1 MINLNNKTAVVF
13 GGNGILGSNLIKKLL
28 TNNISKIHTTYHKKH
43 DKIDILGITC
53 VAGNS
58 TLINTKQNALKIC
71 SLIGRT
77 DIPIYAGSDKPLKY
91 KLVTAPNVHGKSGLD
106 TDGETIVIQTG
117 YNIQKMHAVDFIIKK
132 CLEEKDPIYLCP
144 IGPLTNIALA
154 LEKEPAIKK
163 KIKEI
168 IFMGGAAM
176 CLGNT
181 TPAAEFNIYVDPH
194 AANIVLNSGVR
205 TVMFGLDVTHKVNV
219 NDKIINNIK
228 SNHNKS
234 SILFADLMNFYSKT
248 HREVFEIDE
257 SPLHDPCVIGYLIDE
272 NIFSG
277 KFVNVQVEEDS
288 ILTRGKTV
296 TDWVKVTDRK
306 PNCHVMVDANAE
318 EFFSLLKTEL
328 KKLN

>member
-1 MINLNNKTAVVF
+1 MKKKIILDCDPGHDDAVA
-13 GGNGILGSNLIKKLL
+13 IMLAAA
-28 TNNISKIHTTYHKKH
+28 H

-176 CLGNT
+176 CLGNI

-219 NDKIINNIK
+219 NDKIINDIK

-257 SPLHDPCVIGYLIDE
+257 SPLHDPCVIGYLINE

-288 ILTRGKTV
+288 TLTRGKTV
-296 TDWVKVTDRK
+296 TDWVNVTDRK